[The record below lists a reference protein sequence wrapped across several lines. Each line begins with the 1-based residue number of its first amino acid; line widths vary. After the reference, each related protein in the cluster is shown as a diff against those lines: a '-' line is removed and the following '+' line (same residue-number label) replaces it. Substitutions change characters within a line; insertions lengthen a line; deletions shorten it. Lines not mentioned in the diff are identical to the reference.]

1 MKAEAAVTVV
11 LASPGYPGSYPK
23 SLPISLP
30 SQPPQN
36 VTYFHAGTATK
47 DGQLLTSG
55 GRVLGVTATAP
66 TLQQAVELAY
76 QGVDAVEFEKKQ
88 YRRDIAHRALS
99 LPAATEQGLTYAAA
113 GVSIDAG
120 NALVDEIKAVVKSTA
135 RPGSDSVIGGFGG
148 LFDLKAAGFVD
159 PILVSGTDG
168 VGTKLKVAQAT
179 GIHDTIG
186 IDLVAMSVNDLVV
199 QGAEPLFFLD
209 YYACST
215 LDVKTAADVVKGVAE
230 GCRQSNCAL
239 VGGETAEMP
248 GLYNGGQLSHSTAA
262 IRIEQ
267 ISLSQTNTML
277 PGLQSAP

>member
-1 MKAEAAVTVV
+1 M
-11 LASPGYPGSYPK
+11 
-23 SLPISLP
+23 
-30 SQPPQN
+30 
-36 VTYFHAGTATK
+36 
-47 DGQLLTSG
+47 
-55 GRVLGVTATAP
+55 
-66 TLQQAVELAY
+66 
-76 QGVDAVEFEKKQ
+76 
-88 YRRDIAHRALS
+88 
-99 LPAATEQGLTYAAA
+99 
-113 GVSIDAG
+113 SIDAG
-120 NALVDEIKAVVKSTA
+120 NELVDEIKAVVKSTA

-179 GIHDTIG
+179 GIHNTIG

-215 LDVKTAADVVKGVAE
+215 LDVRTAADVVKGVAE

-248 GLYNGGQLSHSTAA
+248 GLYNGGECAMFCLRIDPSSLAISCHQRSTTQLA
-262 IRIEQ
+262 
-267 ISLSQTNTML
+267 SQ
-277 PGLQSAP
+277 SER